1 MKKKIQ
7 LIYKISL
14 LLISI
19 EALNI
24 NSNDYFKKYVKQN
37 INKKSFIYLSK
48 FNRNINYYYID
59 IITTISFIYQ
69 IINDK
74 IKYRTVNKII
84 GEYNEYTQSQLTK
97 QYLTKFTYIYN
108 KIYDY
113 YDYDYNHY
121 FNSVYIYKLAIINL
135 YLIKQINQ
143 TRGFFILTKYLYNPF
158 FN

>member
-7 LIYKISL
+7 LIYKINL

-24 NSNDYFKKYVKQN
+24 NSNDYLKKYIKQN
-37 INKKSFIYLSK
+37 IDTKSFIYLSK
-48 FNRNINYYYID
+48 FNNNINYYFVD
-59 IITTISFIYQ
+59 IIITISFIYQ
-69 IINDK
+69 IIKSK
-74 IKYRTVNKII
+74 INYKIVNKII
-84 GEYNEYTQSQLTK
+84 DEYNKYKQSKITK

-113 YDYDYNHY
+113 YDYEYNHY

-143 TRGFFILTKYLYNPF
+143 KKGFFILTKYLYNTIL
-158 FN
+158 N

>member
-1 MKKKIQ
+1 MKRRIQ
-7 LIYKISL
+7 LVYKMNL

-24 NSNDYFKKYVKQN
+24 QSNDYFKQYIEEN
-37 INKKSFIYLSK
+37 LNKKSFIYLSK
-48 FNRNINYYYID
+48 FNENINYYFLD
-59 IITTISFIYQ
+59 IITSISFIYQ
-69 IINDK
+69 IINNKTKNK
-74 IKYRTVNKII
+74 IVNKII
-84 GEYNEYTQSQLTK
+84 NDYNKYKQSKLTK

-143 TRGFFILTKYLYNPF
+143 KKGFFTLTKYLYNTIL
-158 FN
+158 N